1 MKKSLKM
8 VGTETAGIRVLT
20 SVTWEDQS
28 MINTFSKLVN
38 RLDARQ
44 DSLKHKQQDKEYLDD
59 VSMELELADESESF
73 PYRIG
78 DVFVHLPLSQVQ
90 TRLSTEKEDI
100 EACID
105 SLEQE
110 VDTIEKEMAELKVKL
125 KGKYGDS
132 INLDN

>member
-1 MKKSLKM
+1 
-8 VGTETAGIRVLT
+8 
-20 SVTWEDQS
+20 

-78 DVFVHLPLSQVQ
+78 DVFVHLPLDQVQ